1 MEVIFINVCCSCR
14 RKTSH
19 ALEAT
24 FQCMQDPSSCVPG
37 TVHDLIP
44 YSTKDINHG
53 SCCFSS
59 RVKEITRAVGRK
71 KRWPGLELCLELG
84 YFTCREINITP
95 ELFSAISCR
104 IYAFYRVSVPERI
117 CGLDYLIMRA

>member
-24 FQCMQDPSSCVPG
+24 FQCMQDTSSCVPG

-59 RVKEITRAVGRK
+59 RVKEI
-71 KRWPGLELCLELG
+71 
-84 YFTCREINITP
+84 P
-95 ELFSAISCR
+95 ELLDGRRDGQDLSC
-104 IYAFYRVSVPERI
+104 AWNWAT
-117 CGLDYLIMRA
+117 LLA